1 MNNNWFNTI
10 GKALSN
16 KFGVSF
22 TEETT
27 EAQLVDMVESLEGIE
42 ALQAQA
48 ETQTGEIET
57 LTNALTEMESNVN
70 TITEKLQAIEERAT
84 NNATQL
90 QQLDG
95 TVTAIQTEV
104 EKHRKAPL
112 QTGGVNSKEMLSES
126 EKAFASKIK
135 TFQIEVKND

>member
-1 MNNNWFNTI
+1 MSNNWFNTI
-10 GKALSN
+10 GKALSA

-27 EAQLVDMVESLEGIE
+27 EAQLVDMVEGLEGIE
-42 ALQAQA
+42 ALREQS

-57 LTNALTEMESNVN
+57 LTNALADMESNIN
-70 TITEKLQAIEERAT
+70 TLTERLTAIEERAT

-95 TVTAIQTEV
+95 TLAAIQGEV

-112 QTGGVNSKEMLSES
+112 QTAGANGKEMLSQT
-126 EKAFASKIK
+126 EKAFSEKVK
-135 TFQIEVKND
+135 NFQIQVENK